1 MKTTLFMKT
10 TVAYS
15 VAIALFMA
23 MAGCGYD
30 HDDHHDDRAR
40 VDVRVEHPDEH
51 HDDAV
56 IVRHDDR

>member
-10 TVAYS
+10 TMAYS

-30 HDDHHDDRAR
+30 HDHHDDDRAR
-40 VDVRVEHPDEH
+40 VDVRVDHPVEH

-56 IVRHDDR
+56 VVHTDDR